1 MRGHRGGI
9 ELAPRAGVS
18 AQNSTVD
25 RALRVLQVFLEKGND
40 LGVLE
45 IAATLD
51 LDKSVVHRILAT
63 LVRRR
68 FLEQDH
74 TTRKYRVGLRVWEL
88 GRLYVSGVQLEELA
102 MERLTTLL
110 GNLSYTAGALGDP
123 RRSPDRRADLRA
135 GRGAV
140 QHLARAGAS
149 AARRADRDR
158 PRHAGLPARRRAQ
171 RPVRRSAART
181 APAQPGTVHGRPVAE
196 LARIRKQGYAT
207 NRGEYFPGVGTVA
220 ACVRDRAGGPLI
232 GISVEFPAVPETEPL
247 WEILPDRLASRP
259 GRWSSRCR
267 TIPEHRTG
275 ARRLAA
281 RLALLVFPGA
291 MR

>member
-1 MRGHRGGI
+1 
-9 ELAPRAGVS
+9 LAPRASVS

-45 IAATLD
+45 IAAALD

-102 MERLTTLL
+102 MERLTILL
-110 GNLSYTAGALGDP
+110 GNLSYTTGALSILDG
-123 RRSPDRRADLRA
+123 AEVVVLTCV
-135 GRGAV
+135 RGAGPFNIT
-140 QHLARAGAS
+140 LEPGLR
-149 AARRADRDR
+149 
-158 PRHAGLPARRRAQ
+158 LPAALTATGRAMLAYLPGDELEALSGDLLLEQ
-171 RPVRRSAART
+171 RQHSSVRSMDDLLK
-181 APAQPGTVHGRPVAE
+181 E

-220 ACVRDRAGGPLI
+220 GCVRDRAGGPLL

-247 WEILPDRLASRP
+247 WDILPGRLTP
-259 GRWSSRCR
+259 L
-267 TIPEHRTG
+267 
-275 ARRLAA
+275 AR
-281 RLALLVFPGA
+281 ALEESLPDDGEA
-291 MR
+291 

>member
-110 GNLSYTAGALGDP
+110 ANLSYTAGALGILDG
-123 RRSPDRRADLRA
+123 AQIVVLTCV
-135 GRGAV
+135 RGAGPFNIT
-140 QHLARAGAS
+140 LEPGLR
-149 AARRADRDR
+149 
-158 PRHAGLPARRRAQ
+158 LPAALTATGRAMLAYLPADELSALADGLLLEQ
-171 RPVRRSAART
+171 RQHSPVRSMDDLLK
-181 APAQPGTVHGRPVAE
+181 E
-196 LARIRKQGYAT
+196 LARIRKQGYST
-207 NRGEYFPGVGTVA
+207 NRGEYFPGVATVA
-220 ACVRDRAGGPLI
+220 ACVRDRAGGPLL

-247 WEILPDRLASRP
+247 WEILPDRLASLARALEESLPDAP
-259 GRWSSRCR
+259 G
-267 TIPEHRTG
+267 TP
-275 ARRLAA
+275 
-281 RLALLVFPGA
+281 
-291 MR
+291 